1 MNNNIMKSL
10 FDSNTHQEVLQRIEK
25 LDEHKKPL
33 WGKMNVTQMMKHSQK
48 PLQVANGK
56 LALNRPNPIMRFV
69 FKLVKS
75 SLYDDKPWKKSL
87 PTAKEFIVK
96 DTEDF
101 QTEKNRLILEINEFE
116 KKSTNLHWPEHPVFG
131 KFTTEQWGKM
141 QYKHLDHHLKQF
153 GC

>member
-1 MNNNIMKSL
+1 MKSL
-10 FDSNTHQEVLQRIEK
+10 FDSDTHQEVLQRIEN
-25 LDEHKKPL
+25 LDEHKQAL
-33 WGKMNVTQMMKHSQK
+33 WGKMNVTQMIRHSQK

-56 LALNRPNPIMRFV
+56 LALKRPNPIMKLV
-69 FKLVKS
+69 FRLVKS
-75 SLYDDKPWKKSL
+75 SLHDDKPWKQNL
-87 PTAKEFIVK
+87 PTAKEFAVR

-101 QTEKNRLILEINEFE
+101 HTERKRLIGDVHEFE

-141 QYKHLDHHLKQF
+141 QYKHLDYHLKQF